1 MVRQD
6 IAQLPVPGLEYIFG
20 GDTRRLLGH
29 ENTLIPSI
37 PKHTRRGEIG
47 MDLFSGLLAENI
59 IWIGGPINDGAANLV
74 IAQMLFLE
82 GEDPDKDISLYIN
95 SPGGSVTAAMAI
107 YDTMQYVNPD
117 VSTFCVGQ
125 AASTSAM
132 LMAAGAKSKRFA
144 LPNARLLITQPSLDQ
159 LSGQA
164 THVEIYAKEIL
175 RLRSMIAEILAKHT
189 GQDLDRVQCDIE
201 RDLILNATEALEYGL
216 IDVVQESRTQ
226 GQLNSRRA
234 TDY

>member
-1 MVRQD
+1 
-6 IAQLPVPGLEYIFG
+6 
-20 GDTRRLLGH
+20 
-29 ENTLIPSI
+29 
-37 PKHTRRGEIG
+37 

-59 IWIGGPINDGAANLV
+59 IWIGGPINDGLANLV

-144 LPNARLLITQPSLDQ
+144 LPNARLLITQPSLGQ

-164 THVEIYAKEIL
+164 SHVEIYAKEIL
-175 RLRSMIAEILAKHT
+175 RLRSIIGEILAKHT

-216 IDVVQESRTQ
+216 IDAVQKSRTQ
-226 GQLNSRRA
+226 GQLNSSRA
-234 TDY
+234 TDYSGQAELARNRSKV

>member
-1 MVRQD
+1 
-6 IAQLPVPGLEYIFG
+6 
-20 GDTRRLLGH
+20 
-29 ENTLIPSI
+29 
-37 PKHTRRGEIG
+37 

-164 THVEIYAKEIL
+164 SHVEIYAKEIL
-175 RLRSMIAEILAKHT
+175 RLRSMIGEILAKHT

-216 IDVVQESRTQ
+216 IDVVQKSRSQ

-234 TDY
+234 TDCYGQAELAGRSIEGLTHE